1 MRQRMFRS
9 ITAALLGA
17 AFCIPSLALADI
29 LPPADVPSVPDPT
42 PVMLD
47 PSTTVLA
54 VLDINSAICPPR
66 PACIASVPVVQ
77 RLLLRAHAASMPV
90 VYSTTPGATTLPAV
104 APRTGEPVVT
114 GRADKFFNTE
124 LDQLLQDRGAQTVM
138 IVGSAANGAVLY
150 TSFGAVLRGY
160 TVVVAVDGISSGP
173 DFDTFL
179 AEYQVLNQPGFSNPT
194 NDPLKPN
201 LVTLSRSD
209 LISFSTAS
217 K

>member
-1 MRQRMFRS
+1 MRQRTFRS

-17 AFCIPSLALADI
+17 ALCVPSLALADI

-104 APRTGEPVVT
+104 APRTGEPIVT

-124 LDQLLQDRGAQTVM
+124 LDQLLQDRGAQTVV
-138 IVGSAANGAVLY
+138 IVGAAANGAVLY

-160 TVVVAVDGISSGP
+160 TVVVAIDGISSGP